1 MSPYARPMSRAVE
14 IFFKMAVSL
23 IKFDTYFTDKS
34 NDMSVNESASKK
46 ILFLTKEANSLT
58 STAQFLSGRDWEVG
72 RAHQLR
78 EAIAYLIQNMPQFI
92 VIAADHPHP
101 KVKVLP
107 GILQQAFGVHVLV
120 YVETPTV
127 AAIAALKT
135 LEKYAQIL
143 PPISGPAVER
153 ALNKLT
159 RDASR
164 AEAQRSVHRAGL
176 SSTTLES
183 ENDRLII
190 SSQSSAKEA
199 LAQLFSGEGT
209 SESDLA
215 GLIRNS
221 PLPNLQASQ
230 EATASPERASNETFA
245 EYEERMAREKQG
257 QLNDSTPAN
266 LKHESNPAEPK
277 EFKPISANKK
287 LGFDGYINGEEPSL
301 PNNKIDLPTPKPN
314 SGMAFLAPAPK
325 PGEKLQYNQTYA
337 GQKNKSGVESLIV
350 KGTKEALDTST
361 IKETAKPQIETLQKS
376 QNAICI
382 MVESSRFN
390 GYLVAALGKNRR
402 LDDEFIYNVQNRLYT
417 FLKNQGESLR
427 QEETL
432 DIKLKPVDFEGWALQ
447 EAEFL
452 RKSIH
457 KGDEVAMAFFP
468 TRNLKQDLR
477 ESHKED
483 MVQFYIDDLKPDVPV
498 LFDVYIFLPANNK
511 YILYTP
517 QGGVFLSHQMDRLKS
532 KGVFSLHMRKNQVS
546 DLKRYQAQ
554 NYLNEKITD
563 FENKESKKKAS

>member
-1 MSPYARPMSRAVE
+1 MGL
-14 IFFKMAVSL
+14 SL

-72 RAHQLR
+72 RANQLR
-78 EAIAYLIQNMPQFI
+78 EAIAYLIQNMPQYV

-107 GILQQAFGVHVLV
+107 SILQQAFGVHVLV

-159 RDASR
+159 RDATQ
-164 AEAQRSVHRAGL
+164 AAAQRSIHRSSL
-176 SSTTLES
+176 SSTGSDSES
-183 ENDRLII
+183 EHLII

-199 LAQLFSGEGT
+199 LAQLFGGEGN

-221 PLPNLQASQ
+221 SLPNLQAKQ
-230 EATASPERASNETFA
+230 NATPSTEQGISESFA

-257 QLNDSTPAN
+257 QLDDPTPTG
-266 LKHESNPAEPK
+266 SNPKNSPGEPK
-277 EFKPISANKK
+277 EFKPISAGRNPN
-287 LGFDGYINGEEPSL
+287 FDGYINGEDPQS
-301 PNNKIDLPTPKPN
+301 PNNKIDLPIPQPK
-314 SGMAFLAPAPK
+314 SGVAFIAPAPR

-350 KGTKEALDTST
+350 KGAKEALEAST
-361 IKETAKPQIETLQKS
+361 VKESTKPQIETLQKS

-382 MVESSRFN
+382 MIESSRFN

-402 LDDEFIYNVQNRLYT
+402 LDDEFIYSVQNRLYT
-417 FLKNQGESLR
+417 FLKNQGETLR

-432 DIKLKPVDFEGWALQ
+432 DIKLKPVDFEGWALE

-477 ESHKED
+477 ESHQED
-483 MVQFYIDDLKPDVPV
+483 MVQFFIDDLKPDTPV
-498 LFDVYIFLPANNK
+498 LFDVYIYLPANNK

-517 QGGVFLSHQMDRLKS
+517 QGGVFLSQQKDRLKS

-563 FENKESKKKAS
+563 FENKEAKKKAS